1 MPELGTALL
10 ATLIIDAIVVVW
22 WAPAQTA
29 AYHQVGDDKAH
40 VGAHN
45 RAASARLKSSR
56 VRQSK
61 PCRRGDPT
69 CLRHNGAARISARS
83 AGSRRWPKSPCIT
96 VAAEL

>member
-1 MPELGTALL
+1 MPEFGTALL

-29 AYHQVGDDKAH
+29 AYHQVGDDKRTS
-40 VGAHN
+40 VPHN

-61 PCRRGDPT
+61 PSRRGDPT
-69 CLRHNGAARISARS
+69 CLRHNGAARISAHS
-83 AGSRRWPKSPCIT
+83 AASQRWPSHR
-96 VAAEL
+96 A